1 MKQKD
6 SSSLGIQAT
15 PSISSHRQSIDSEEE
30 REQIAE
36 YVKNFKQEVENK
48 FEASDSNQRFVF
60 PRNDVPSPLLAA
72 LKGRDSKHSVAS
84 LENVTMF
91 DLASDN
97 VKRTLKEKFEAP
109 RQSETDFLVDALTS
123 VGKLNR
129 EYLHSQIKH
138 SASTPFLKY
147 IYLSIKKKMGK
158 ENVKRPSDQ
167 LTVKHEDSNAV
178 EKRTLEKQK
187 VKKST
192 RSISKANLSG
202 APTADLESI
211 SRFKSSNG
219 FSTTFNFPKKP
230 VNKLNL
236 EVKRQFKV
244 SHRLRNEVSSST
256 FKGLASPIQPTPKL
270 KLSAR
275 VPPLECIVPTKSKA
289 GLDKLLNSKGS
300 EGVRKT
306 LDSTR
311 RTSQNL
317 LFHNFIRKM
326 KGDQGSSVRLI
337 SNRSHDKAYN
347 VSALRSQPR
356 HDKSSIGLSVNMTK
370 NQIENYVGKL
380 LLKQSSRQKVK
391 REKDEFGNEMQEN
404 KRVWETSREEGL
416 KEKLKKTFLKGKKTG
431 VNLVN

>member
-1 MKQKD
+1 MNQKD
-6 SSSLGIQAT
+6 SSSLGIQPT
-15 PSISSHRQSIDSEEE
+15 PSVSSGRQSVDSEEE
-30 REQIAE
+30 KEQIAE
-36 YVKNFKQEVENK
+36 YVKNFKREVENK
-48 FEASDSNQRFVF
+48 FQASEANQRFVL
-60 PRNDVPSPLLAA
+60 PRNDVPSPFVGAFKA
-72 LKGRDSKHSVAS
+72 RESKRSLAS

-129 EYLHSQIKH
+129 DYLHSQIKH

-158 ENVKRPSDQ
+158 ETVKRPVELISRQEDANQ
-167 LTVKHEDSNAV
+167 LD
-178 EKRTLEKQK
+178 KRTLEKQK
-187 VKKST
+187 IKKST

-211 SRFKSSNG
+211 SRMKSSNG

-230 VNKLNL
+230 ANKLNL
-236 EVKRQFKV
+236 DVKRQFKV

-256 FKGLASPIQPTPKL
+256 FKAVASPIHPTPKL

-275 VPPLECIVPTKSKA
+275 VPPLECLVPTKSKT

-306 LDSTR
+306 LDSSRKTN
-311 RTSQNL
+311 QNL
-317 LFHNFIRKM
+317 MFHNFIRKM
-326 KGDQGSSVRLI
+326 KDNQGSSVRLI
-337 SNRSHDKAYN
+337 SNRSHEKTHN
-347 VSALRSQPR
+347 LSALRSQPR
-356 HDKSSIGLSVNMTK
+356 QDKSSIGLSVNMTK

-380 LLKQSSRQKVK
+380 LMKQSSRQKIK

-404 KRVWETSREEGL
+404 KRLWETSREEGL

-431 VNLVN
+431 VNFVN